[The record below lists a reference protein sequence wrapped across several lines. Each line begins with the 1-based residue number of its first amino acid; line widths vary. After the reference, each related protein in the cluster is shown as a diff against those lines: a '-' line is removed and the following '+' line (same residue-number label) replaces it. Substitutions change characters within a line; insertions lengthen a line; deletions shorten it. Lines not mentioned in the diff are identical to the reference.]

1 MTQDKIDR
9 INELARKSRTPEG
22 LTDAEKAE
30 QTALRNEFRVD
41 FKANLESQLK
51 NIEIV
56 DNIEEA
62 KKIIEEENKK
72 ESQEESKGEKKE

>member
-9 INELARKSRTPEG
+9 INELARKSRTSEG
-22 LTDAEKAE
+22 LTDAEKTE
-30 QTALRNEFRVD
+30 QTALRNEFRAD